1 MTDLLLSIVLNA
13 WLGVIFGFFPRFRI
27 DSFQAIVFNYW
38 TCVITGSL
46 ALGYFPLGMHS
57 LQQPWLPFAGLMGV
71 LFISVFSLIAYSSAK
86 VGVTITQMSNRLSM
100 VIPVVV
106 AVLFYDEA
114 MPPLKVAGLLL
125 ALVAVVLSSRM
136 SGKERGTTGGW
147 AMVLPLL
154 LFAGSGIIDTLT
166 KYAER
171 SFLQEQAT
179 ANSYLIAGFGTAALC
194 GTLTLA
200 WLYATGRRRFAWRNV
215 AGGLVLGI
223 PNYFS
228 IFFLI
233 RALQHPGLSSS
244 ATIPINNIGVLLVV
258 SLVGLLVFRERLSR
272 ANYLGLLF
280 TLVAI
285 LLIYLGDQT

>member
-1 MTDLLLSIVLNA
+1 MTDLLLSILLNA
-13 WLGVIFGFFPRFRI
+13 WLGVIFGFFPRYRI

-46 ALGYFPLGMHS
+46 ALGYFPLGQHS
-57 LQQPWLPFAGLMGV
+57 LQEPWLPFAGLMGV

-136 SGKERGTTGGW
+136 SGKENGKTGGW
-147 AMVLPLL
+147 TMLLPLL

-194 GTLTLA
+194 GSLA
-200 WLYATGRRRFAWRNV
+200 LGWLYAGSRRKFAWRHV
-215 AGGLVLGI
+215 AGGVVLGI

-228 IFFLI
+228 IYFLI
-233 RALQHPGLSSS
+233 RALKHPGLSSS

-280 TLVAI
+280 TLLSI
-285 LLIYLGDQT
+285 LLIFLGDRT